1 MVIKSGA
8 TLCGTPSQAMREPV
22 CANGLRNGRAVP
34 ASQEP
39 GV

>member
-22 CANGLRNGRAVP
+22 CNGRAVP